1 MLSIKP
7 PREHRR
13 WLRALRF
20 SMASLRSSIVI
31 AGVTL
36 VLDVYIGGGTPSKY
50 DEPAEVIHT
59 LNKDGYNWR
68 LSDWNG
74 KWLYTESGELVSHKA
89 ISKHDLNK
97 ALYGKVSLDSN
108 LYDILGFKKGKID
121 QHEAIVKDYDALPD
135 EKKQSYFEIE
145 LERRFHIT
153 PEQLSR
159 EFGVLSQQ
167 EGPTGQS
174 EEDEFEFPTGSVK
187 NWEALK
193 KHAAQILSY
202 ASPTVYATVV
212 RRIRVSRPQD
222 DVRAYLMNMY
232 RVNSSYRYACQLC
245 HKPFSNVEMCQLEQ
259 KPDVELDPLNICLC
273 PNCAARFRTLRNDK
287 YLAERLIDSIL
298 DVSENEI
305 EENDHVSVAI
315 NDYDFWFTP
324 THIAEII
331 ELLKLKK
338 KATEERKASSQ
349 TVSNAKPKPTVK
361 APERNVAVPV
371 QPVKEETP
379 PPTAKPEEEELQS
392 DTSAYGELIGRRVF
406 HKSKK
411 AYARVVGCDGEY
423 VVLNFESGDKAGQDV
438 KYNLTMC
445 LNNGWIEV
453 VD

>member
-1 MLSIKP
+1 
-7 PREHRR
+7 
-13 WLRALRF
+13 
-20 SMASLRSSIVI
+20 
-31 AGVTL
+31 
-36 VLDVYIGGGTPSKY
+36 
-50 DEPAEVIHT
+50 
-59 LNKDGYNWR
+59 
-68 LSDWNG
+68 
-74 KWLYTESGELVSHKA
+74 
-89 ISKHDLNK
+89 
-97 ALYGKVSLDSN
+97 
-108 LYDILGFKKGKID
+108 
-121 QHEAIVKDYDALPD
+121 
-135 EKKQSYFEIE
+135 
-145 LERRFHIT
+145 
-153 PEQLSR
+153 
-159 EFGVLSQQ
+159 
-167 EGPTGQS
+167 
-174 EEDEFEFPTGSVK
+174 
-187 NWEALK
+187 
-193 KHAAQILSY
+193 
-202 ASPTVYATVV
+202 
-212 RRIRVSRPQD
+212 
-222 DVRAYLMNMY
+222 
-232 RVNSSYRYACQLC
+232 
-245 HKPFSNVEMCQLEQ
+245 MCQLEQ

-338 KATEERKASSQ
+338 KATEERKAASQ
-349 TVSNAKPKPTVK
+349 TVSNAKPKPTGK
-361 APERNVAVPV
+361 APERNVALPV

>member
-1 MLSIKP
+1 MGN
-7 PREHRR
+7 
-13 WLRALRF
+13 
-20 SMASLRSSIVI
+20 LRS
-31 AGVTL
+31 AGL
-36 VLDVYIGGGTPSKY
+36 CNGY
-50 DEPAEVIHT
+50 
-59 LNKDGYNWR
+59 LNSY
-68 LSDWNG
+68 
-74 KWLYTESGELVSHKA
+74 
-89 ISKHDLNK
+89 HDLNK
-97 ALYGKVSLDSN
+97 SLYGRVSLDSN

-135 EKKQSYFEIE
+135 EKKQTYFEIE

-159 EFGVLSQQ
+159 EFGGLSLQ
-167 EGPTGQS
+167 EGSTGRS
-174 EEDEFEFPTGSVK
+174 VEEEFEFPTASVK

-245 HKPFSNVEMCQLEQ
+245 HKPSSNPEMCQLEQ

-287 YLAERLIDSIL
+287 HLAERLIDSIL
-298 DVSENEI
+298 NISENEI

-324 THIAEII
+324 IHIAEII
-331 ELLKLKK
+331 ELLKLKI
-338 KATEERKASSQ
+338 KATVERKVRSQ
-349 TVSNAKPKPTVK
+349 TASKPKPKPTAK
-361 APERNVAVPV
+361 APEQNVAAPV
-371 QPVKEETP
+371 QPAKEETP
-379 PPTAKPEEEELQS
+379 PPTVEPEEEELQS
-392 DTSAYGELIGRRVF
+392 DTSAYAELIGRRVF
-406 HKSKK
+406 HKPKK
-411 AYARVVGCDGEY
+411 AYARVVRCDGEY

>member
-1 MLSIKP
+1 M
-7 PREHRR
+7 
-13 WLRALRF
+13 
-20 SMASLRSSIVI
+20 
-31 AGVTL
+31 
-36 VLDVYIGGGTPSKY
+36 
-50 DEPAEVIHT
+50 
-59 LNKDGYNWR
+59 
-68 LSDWNG
+68 
-74 KWLYTESGELVSHKA
+74 
-89 ISKHDLNK
+89 
-97 ALYGKVSLDSN
+97 
-108 LYDILGFKKGKID
+108 
-121 QHEAIVKDYDALPD
+121 
-135 EKKQSYFEIE
+135 
-145 LERRFHIT
+145 
-153 PEQLSR
+153 
-159 EFGVLSQQ
+159 
-167 EGPTGQS
+167 
-174 EEDEFEFPTGSVK
+174 
-187 NWEALK
+187 
-193 KHAAQILSY
+193 Y

-259 KPDVELDPLNICLC
+259 KPDVELDPLNVCLC
-273 PNCAARFRTLRNDK
+273 PNCAAKFRTLRNDK
-287 YLAERLIDSIL
+287 YLAARLIDSIL
-298 DVSENEI
+298 DVSENDI

-338 KATEERKASSQ
+338 KAAEERKAQLQ
-349 TVSNAKPKPTVK
+349 TASNPKPKEVAK
-361 APERNVAVPV
+361 APESNRVAPV

-379 PPTAKPEEEELQS
+379 HSTPEPEEEGLQS

-423 VVLNFESGDKAGQDV
+423 VVLNFESGDKACQDV